1 MYTFTQYWLV
11 LPVFELYT
19 NRCGSDGKESACIAG
34 LVSVPGLGRLPGEGN
49 GYLLLVFLRGK
60 FHRQRSLAGYS
71 PWGCRV
77 RHDWATNKNYVAHSW
92 ATLIKLLYIF
102 KTIFCSKIPKIYP
115 FWFMQYAIGPFY
127 VSFMPFIITLVKHL
141 IIWSWNFIYSVHRYL
156 GYLKC
161 VALINNVAENIL
173 ISITIAT

>member
-11 LPVFELYT
+11 LQVFELYT

-71 PWGCRV
+71 PWGCKES
-77 RHDWATNKNYVAHSW
+77 DMIEQL
-92 ATLIKLLYIF
+92 TLIKLLYIF

>member
-19 NRCGSDGKESACIAG
+19 SRCGSDGKESACIAG

-60 FHRQRSLAGYS
+60 VHRQRSLAGYS
-71 PWGCRV
+71 PWGCKES
-77 RHDWATNKNYVAHSW
+77 DMIEQL
-92 ATLIKLLYIF
+92 TLIKLLYIF